1 MRGKKTAKKA
11 DTRSR
16 QIDVLDSWY
25 VQGAPDAPVAWYG
38 GKMYY
43 ARWIIERFANHR
55 VYVEPFGGAANV
67 LLRKA
72 KSQVE
77 IYNDLD
83 SRIVNFFRVLRDPAK
98 FEEFQRKCALT
109 PYAREEFVH
118 LIGLPEP
125 VDDVERAWWFFV
137 RCRQAL
143 GGLGM
148 SKLTPKSW
156 SASIRTRRN
165 LPEGVS
171 KYLSAI
177 DGLEEIVTR
186 FREIMVE
193 CRPAIETF
201 DKYDSGETLFYV
213 DPPYLPETRH
223 AGLAAT
229 YGVEMTRADH
239 EEMLRVIKN
248 AKGKVLLS
256 GYDSSLYSKAL
267 KSWNRAEQ
275 VGKSH
280 LTNSGQTRVEVLW
293 MNY

>member
-1 MRGKKTAKKA
+1 MRGKKAAIKPDK
-11 DTRSR
+11 RSR
-16 QIDVLDSWY
+16 SVDAPESWY
-25 VQGAPDAPVAWYG
+25 ATGAPDAPVAWYG

-43 ARWIIERFANHR
+43 ARWIIERFASHR

-67 LLRKA
+67 LLRKV

-77 IYNDLD
+77 VYNDLD
-83 SRIVNFFRVLRDPAK
+83 SRIVNFFRILRDQDK
-98 FEEFQRKCALT
+98 FAEFQRMCALT
-109 PYAREEFVH
+109 PYAREEFVR
-118 LIGLPEP
+118 LIDVAEP
-125 VDDVERAWWFFV
+125 QDDIERAWWFFV

-148 SKLTPKSW
+148 SKLTPNSW

-177 DGLEEIVTR
+177 EGLENIVTR
-186 FREIMVE
+186 FREVMVE
-193 CRPAIETF
+193 CRPAIEMF
-201 DKYDSGETLFYV
+201 RKYDSAETLFYV

-229 YGVEMTRADH
+229 YGVEMKREDH
-239 EEMLRVIKN
+239 QNLLDAIKSL
-248 AKGKVLLS
+248 KGKVLLS
-256 GYDSSLYSKAL
+256 GYDSDLYSKAL
-267 KSWNRAEQ
+267 KSWNRAEL

>member
-1 MRGKKTAKKA
+1 MKGKKQALKPEG
-11 DTRSR
+11 RSLLM
-16 QIDVLDSWY
+16 DSYESWY
-25 VQGAPDAPVAWYG
+25 ATGSPDAPVAWYG

-43 ARWIIERFANHR
+43 ARWIIDRFPSHR

-67 LLRKA
+67 LLRKI

-83 SRIVNFFRVLRDPAK
+83 SRIVNFFRILRDPVK
-98 FEEFQRKCALT
+98 FAEFQRMCVLT
-109 PYAREEFVH
+109 PYAREEFVG
-118 LIGLPEP
+118 LIDIPEP
-125 VDDVERAWWFFV
+125 IDDLQRAWWFFV

-177 DGLEEIVTR
+177 DGLEEIASR
-186 FREIMVE
+186 FREVMVE
-193 CRPAIETF
+193 CRPALETF
-201 DKYDSGETLFYV
+201 GKYDRQETLFYV

-229 YGVEMTRADH
+229 YGFEMTRKDH
-239 EEMLRVIKN
+239 EDLLDVIKTL
-248 AKGKVLLS
+248 KGKVLLS
-256 GYDSSLYSKAL
+256 GYDSALYSKAL

>member
-1 MRGKKTAKKA
+1 MRGKIAPKKP
-11 DTRSR
+11 DVRSR
-16 QIDVLDSWY
+16 QIDVRESWY
-25 VQGAPDAPVAWYG
+25 AEGAPDAPVAWYG

-43 ARWIIERFANHR
+43 ARWIIERFADHR

-67 LLRKA
+67 LLRKI

-83 SRIVNFFRVLRDPAK
+83 SRIVNFFRVLRDPVK
-98 FEEFQRKCALT
+98 YEEFQRQCVLT
-109 PYAREEFVH
+109 PYSREEFVK
-118 LIGLPEP
+118 LIGEPEP
-125 VDDVERAWWFFV
+125 AGEVDRAWWFFI

-148 SKLTPKSW
+148 TKLTPNSW

-177 DGLEEIVTR
+177 DGLDNIVTR
-186 FREIMVE
+186 FREVMIECKPAVE
-193 CRPAIETF
+193 VLTKF
-201 DKYDSGETLFYV
+201 DSPETLFYV

-229 YGVEMTRADH
+229 YKSEMTRKDH
-239 EEMLRVIKN
+239 EDLLKVIRKI
-248 AKGKVLLS
+248 KGKVLLS
-256 GYDSSLYSKAL
+256 GYDSPMYSKAL
-267 KSWNRAEQ
+267 KSWNRAEH